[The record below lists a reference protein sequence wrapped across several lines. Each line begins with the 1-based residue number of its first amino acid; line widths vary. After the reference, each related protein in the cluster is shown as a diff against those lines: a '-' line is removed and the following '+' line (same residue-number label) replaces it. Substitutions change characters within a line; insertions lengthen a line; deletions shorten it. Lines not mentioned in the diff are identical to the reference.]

1 MRRSLARSLRQHLHS
16 ALPSICARPSS
27 APVLQFGH
35 LRLLSSTPS
44 IVASASPLR
53 TSRAMSSAQ
62 AESSSAA
69 TATSTRTYDDAIEAL
84 NSLQS
89 NAATIEAL
97 RKSGGRLLDFAI
109 PEMVEYLER
118 IGYTTSDLNRLNA
131 IHITGTK
138 GKGSTSAFVDSLLRQ
153 LTPVSAS
160 NPPKVGLYTSPH
172 MTSVRER
179 IRINGVPVSQELFT
193 AYFWQVWDRLEQN
206 PTRKFD
212 LTPLRPV
219 YFRFLTLLAFHVFL
233 SEGVQPVILEVGI
246 GGKYDSTNIVPRC
259 VVAGITQLGLDHTA
273 ILGNTVEEIA
283 VQKAGIFKQGA
294 PAVCWAH
301 QPGSAVDEVQ
311 RVASE
316 VRVSGLRMVDV
327 HPALAS
333 GAPQSIQLGL
343 PGVHQRTNASV
354 ALELVNAFLESEA
367 GRSAYTEHA
376 HRGAAGELAAWQ
388 RKGLEDAR
396 WPGRCQ
402 TVPSA
407 RSDAALTWYLDGAH
421 TTDSLSVCLG
431 WYTATQQQQGQENCK
446 KRIFVFNCTN
456 GRNAHELLSS
466 VLDAVEASLHGGEEA
481 ASTKAGTDRYALA
494 KDYFDEAIFTTNIT
508 FEGGGW
514 SSELTSKLLD
524 DAELV
529 NLTVQKQLAETWK
542 QLVPGS
548 STEVRI
554 TPSIQALHN
563 HVVELAQKQ
572 QQGQGGGVECLVTG
586 SLHLVGGVMAHLQHS
601 GCLDD
606 RLVSTVRP

>member
-1 MRRSLARSLRQHLHS
+1 
-16 ALPSICARPSS
+16 
-27 APVLQFGH
+27 
-35 LRLLSSTPS
+35 
-44 IVASASPLR
+44 
-53 TSRAMSSAQ
+53 MSQAQ
-62 AESSSAA
+62 GNQPESSSAA
-69 TATSTRTYDDAIEAL
+69 ASRTYDDAIGAL

-118 IGYTTSDLNRLNA
+118 IGYNTSNLDRLNV

-153 LTPVSAS
+153 LTPVQAS
-160 NPPKVGLYTSPH
+160 SPPKVGLYTSPH

-179 IRINGVPVSQELFT
+179 IRINGQPVSHELFT
-193 AYFWQVWDRLEQN
+193 KYFWQVWDRLEEN

-219 YFRFLTLLAFHVFL
+219 YFRFLTLLAFHIFL

-246 GGKYDSTNIVPRC
+246 GGKYDSTNIVPKC

-273 ILGNTVEEIA
+273 VLGNTVEEIA
-283 VQKAGIFKQGA
+283 VQKAGIFKPQA
-294 PAVCWAH
+294 PAVCWAQ
-301 QPGSAVDEVQ
+301 QPGKALDEVK
-311 RVASE
+311 RIARE
-316 VRVSGLRMVDV
+316 VDV
-327 HPALAS
+327 SDLTIVDIHPGLLRSEATALGTEDAKTVS
-333 GAPQSIQLGL
+333 LGL

-354 ALELVNAFLESEA
+354 ALELVNAYLESEA
-367 GRSAYTEHA
+367 GRAMFKDSASRA
-376 HRGAAGELAAWQ
+376 DALADWQ
-388 RKGLEDAR
+388 KKGLEDAR

-402 TVPSA
+402 TVPTA
-407 RSDAALTWYLDGAH
+407 RKYLGLTWYLDGAH

-431 WYTATQQQQGQENCK
+431 WFTAIQQKHAAEKRN

-456 GRNAHELLSS
+456 GRSAHELLSA
-466 VLDAVEASLHGGEEA
+466 VLDAVEKGLGGDSA
-481 ASTKAGTDRYALA
+481 PTLDGSKYALA

-524 DAELV
+524 DSDLV

-542 QLVPGS
+542 ELVPGS
-548 STEVRI
+548 STEVKI
-554 TPSIQALHN
+554 TPSIQAMHN
-563 HVVELAQKQ
+563 HVVKI
-572 QQGQGGGVECLVTG
+572 GGEQVKAGAGVDCLVSG
-586 SLHLVGGVMAHLQHS
+586 SLHLVGGVMAHLQQS

-606 RLVSTVRP
+606 SLVSTVRP

>member
-1 MRRSLARSLRQHLHS
+1 MSQAQGT
-16 ALPSICARPSS
+16 RPE
-27 APVLQFGH
+27 
-35 LRLLSSTPS
+35 SSTAA
-44 IVASASPLR
+44 AS
-53 TSRAMSSAQ
+53 
-62 AESSSAA
+62 
-69 TATSTRTYDDAIEAL
+69 RTYDDAIDAL

-118 IGYTTSDLNRLNA
+118 IGYSTSDLNRLHA

-153 LTPVSAS
+153 LTPVQAS
-160 NPPKVGLYTSPH
+160 SPPKVGLYTSPH

-179 IRINGVPVSQELFT
+179 IRINGQPVSHELFT
-193 AYFWQVWDRLEQN
+193 KYFWQVWDKLEEN

-219 YFRFLTLLAFHVFL
+219 YFRFLTLLAFHIFL

-246 GGKYDSTNIVPRC
+246 GGKYDSTNIVPKC

-283 VQKAGIFKQGA
+283 VQKAGIFKPQA
-294 PAVCWAH
+294 PTVCWAQ
-301 QPGSAVDEVQ
+301 QPGKALDEV
-311 RVASE
+311 RRIANKVG
-316 VRVSGLRMVDV
+316 VSDLTVVDV
-327 HPALAS
+327 HPSLRSEAAALGTADPKTVS
-333 GAPQSIQLGL
+333 LGL
-343 PGVHQRTNASV
+343 PGFHQRTNASV
-354 ALELVNAFLESEA
+354 ALELVNAYLDSEA
-367 GRSAYTEHA
+367 GKATFKESA
-376 HRGAAGELAAWQ
+376 HRVSTQVDNGPLLAAWQ
-388 RKGLEDAR
+388 KKGLEDAR

-402 TVPSA
+402 TVPTA
-407 RSDAALTWYLDGAH
+407 RKDLGLTWYLDGAH

-431 WYTATQQQQGQENCK
+431 WFTAIQQKQVAEKRN
-446 KRIFVFNCTN
+446 KRILVFNCTN
-456 GRNAHELLSS
+456 GRSAHELLSA
-466 VLDAVEASLHGGEEA
+466 VLEAVEKGLSKGQATSSDGSRFQIAQH
-481 ASTKAGTDRYALA
+481 
-494 KDYFDEAIFTTNIT
+494 YFDEAIFTTNIT

-542 QLVPGS
+542 ELVPGS
-548 STEVRI
+548 STEIKI
-554 TPSIQALHN
+554 TPSIQAMHN
-563 HVVELAQKQ
+563 HVVKTAEEQAK
-572 QQGQGGGVECLVTG
+572 QGGSVDCLVSG
-586 SLHLVGGVMAHLQHS
+586 SLHLVGGVMAHLQQS

-606 RLVSTVRP
+606 SLVSTVRP

>member
-1 MRRSLARSLRQHLHS
+1 M
-16 ALPSICARPSS
+16 
-27 APVLQFGH
+27 
-35 LRLLSSTPS
+35 ST
-44 IVASASPLR
+44 
-53 TSRAMSSAQ
+53 
-62 AESSSAA
+62 SAA
-69 TATSTRTYDDAIEAL
+69 GTAPSESRTGSAHTYDDAIDAL

-118 IGYTTSDLNRLNA
+118 IGYTTLDLNRLNV

-153 LTPVSAS
+153 LTPVHSK
-160 NPPKVGLYTSPH
+160 PKVGLYTSPH

-179 IRINGVPVSQELFT
+179 IRINGQPVSHQLFT
-193 AYFWQVWDRLEQN
+193 TYFWQVWDRLEQN

-219 YFRFLTLLAFHVFL
+219 YFRFLTLLAFHIFL

-246 GGKYDSTNIVPRC
+246 GGKYDSTNIVPKC

-283 VQKAGIFKQGA
+283 VQKAGIFKPQA
-294 PAVCWAH
+294 PAVCWAQ
-301 QPGSAVDEVQ
+301 QPGKALEEVDRIANEVG
-311 RVASE
+311 
-316 VRVSGLRMVDV
+316 VSDLKIVDV

-333 GAPQSIQLGL
+333 KAAALGSEDANTVSLGL
-343 PGVHQRTNASV
+343 PGFHQTTNASV
-354 ALELVNAFLESEA
+354 ALELVNAYLDSEA
-367 GRSAYTEHA
+367 GKAVFTESS
-376 HRGAAGELAAWQ
+376 HRASTLTPWQ
-388 RKGLEDAR
+388 HKGLQEAR

-402 TVPSA
+402 TVPSW
-407 RSDAALTWYLDGAH
+407 RPGLGLTWYLDGAH

-431 WYTATQQQQGQENCK
+431 WFTAVQQRQAQAKRN

-456 GRNAHELLSS
+456 GRSAHELLSS
-466 VLDAVEASLHGGEEA
+466 VLDAVERGLGGQPGSSSHGT
-481 ASTKAGTDRYALA
+481 SRYSLA
-494 KDYFDEAIFTTNIT
+494 KDYFDQAIFTTNIT

-524 DAELV
+524 DADLA
-529 NLTVQKQLAETWK
+529 NLTVQNQLAETWK
-542 QLVPGS
+542 QLVPES

-554 TPSIQALHN
+554 TPSIQAMHN
-563 HVVELAQKQ
+563 HVLEAAQNQ
-572 QQGQGGGVECLVTG
+572 QVDCLVSG
-586 SLHLVGGVMAHLQHS
+586 SLHLVGGVMAHLQQS

-606 RLVSTVRP
+606 SLVSTVSP

>member
-1 MRRSLARSLRQHLHS
+1 MSTS
-16 ALPSICARPSS
+16 AAAASE
-27 APVLQFGH
+27 
-35 LRLLSSTPS
+35 SSTG
-44 IVASASPLR
+44 
-53 TSRAMSSAQ
+53 
-62 AESSSAA
+62 AA
-69 TATSTRTYDDAIEAL
+69 RTYDDAIDAL

-118 IGYTTSDLNRLNA
+118 IGYTTSDLDKLNV

-153 LTPVSAS
+153 LTPVQSK
-160 NPPKVGLYTSPH
+160 PKVGLYTSPH

-179 IRINGVPVSQELFT
+179 IRVNGQPVSHELFAT
-193 AYFWQVWDRLEQN
+193 YFWQVWDRLEQN

-219 YFRFLTLLAFHVFL
+219 YFRFLTLLAFHIFL

-246 GGKYDSTNIVPRC
+246 GGKYDSTNIVPNC

-283 VQKAGIFKQGA
+283 VQKAGIFKPQA
-294 PAVCWAH
+294 PAVCWAQ
-301 QPGSAVDEVQ
+301 QPGKSLDEVERIAKQ
-311 RVASE
+311 VG
-316 VRVSGLRMVDV
+316 VSDLTIVDV

-333 GAPQSIQLGL
+333 KEAALGCEDAKTVSLGL
-343 PGVHQRTNASV
+343 PGFHQTTNASV
-354 ALELVNAFLESEA
+354 ALELVNAYLDSEVGKATFKES
-367 GRSAYTEHA
+367 SS
-376 HRGAAGELAAWQ
+376 HRASTLTPWQ
-388 RKGLEDAR
+388 HKGLEEAR

-402 TVPSA
+402 TVPSS
-407 RSDAALTWYLDGAH
+407 RQGLALTWYLDGAH

-431 WYTATQQQQGQENCK
+431 WFTAIQQRREQAKRN

-456 GRNAHELLSS
+456 GRSAHELLSS
-466 VLDAVEASLHGGEEA
+466 VLDAVERGLGGQPSDDGGGSRYSLA
-481 ASTKAGTDRYALA
+481 N
-494 KDYFDEAIFTTNIT
+494 DYFDQAIFTTNIT

-524 DAELV
+524 DADLV
-529 NLTVQKQLAETWK
+529 NLTVQNQLAETWK
-542 QLVPGS
+542 QLVPDS

-554 TPSIQALHN
+554 TPSIQAMHN
-563 HVVELAQKQ
+563 HVLETAQAH
-572 QQGQGGGVECLVTG
+572 GVDCLVSG
-586 SLHLVGGVMAHLQHS
+586 SLHLVGGVMAHLQQS

-606 RLVSTVRP
+606 SLVSTVRP